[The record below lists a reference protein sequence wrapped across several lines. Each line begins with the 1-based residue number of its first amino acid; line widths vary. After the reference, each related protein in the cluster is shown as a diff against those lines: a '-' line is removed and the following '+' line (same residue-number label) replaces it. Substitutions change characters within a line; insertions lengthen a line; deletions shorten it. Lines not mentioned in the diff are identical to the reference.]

1 MGWAVEFLNIEVRQ
15 ELEAQPKDILA
26 SFLRISRLIEAHGL
40 RKVHEPYVKHLE
52 GRLWEMRMKGRDG
65 IVRAVYVT
73 ATERYRAGVYQE
85 DPENAT
91 KRDRTGSEESKGDS
105 MNRKAIPV
113 EEAAKDWFKDPEF
126 VAEYEALEEEFAIAE
141 ALIKARG
148 EADMTQEEVAAAMGT
163 TQAVIARLESGR
175 NMPSTRTLQR
185 FAKATGSK
193 LRISF
198 ESGKP
203 KSRAGH

>member
-1 MGWAVEFLNIEVRQ
+1 M
-15 ELEAQPKDILA
+15 
-26 SFLRISRLIEAHGL
+26 SR
-40 RKVHEPYVKHLE
+40 K
-52 GRLWEMRMKGRDG
+52 
-65 IVRAVYVT
+65 T
-73 ATERYRAGVYQE
+73 
-85 DPENAT
+85 
-91 KRDRTGSEESKGDS
+91 
-105 MNRKAIPV
+105 IPV
-113 EEAAKDWFKDPEF
+113 EDVAKEWFKDPEF

-148 EADMTQEEVAAAMGT
+148 EADMTQEEVATAMGT

-198 ESGKP
+198 EPAEP
-203 KSRAGH
+203 KSRTGH